1 MLFVFNLLKN
11 IYLILT
17 VGIKCAK
24 MTYMK
29 EEIESLKSDIKVLA
43 GDRNVT
49 IVAASKMQTIETI
62 NKLLEYGIDTVGENR
77 VQELI
82 EKYEPNSPL
91 KWQFIGVLQSNKV
104 KYIVD
109 KVTLIQSVDSVSL
122 AKEIEKQCAKRD
134 IIMPILLEVN
144 YGREP
149 QKSGVLPENLYELI
163 DAITALPHVKING
176 LMTVMPIGAEEKMY
190 NGMNEL
196 YNKCKKDYQKI
207 DFKYL
212 SMGMSADYRLALK
225 CGANMI
231 RIGEKI
237 FGKRNYV
244 K

>member
-1 MLFVFNLLKN
+1 MKDE
-11 IYLILT
+11 IAYL
-17 VGIKCAK
+17 
-24 MTYMK
+24 MQ
-29 EEIESLKSDIKVLA
+29 DIKSIV
-43 GDRNVT
+43 GDKEIF
-49 IVAASKMQTIETI
+49 IVAASKMQTVETI
-62 NKLLEYGIDTVGENR
+62 DKLPEYGIDTVGENR
-77 VQELI
+77 VQEFL
-82 EKYEPNSPL
+82 EKYSPNSPL

-109 KVTLIQSVDSVSL
+109 KVTLIQSVDSLSL
-122 AKEIEKQCAKRD
+122 AKEIEKQCAKRNL
-134 IIMPILLEVN
+134 IMPILIEVN

-163 DAITALPHVKING
+163 DAVTALPHVKING
-176 LMTVMPIGAEEKMY
+176 LMTVMPIGASEEKY
-190 NGMNEL
+190 CGMNEL

-212 SMGMSADYRLALK
+212 SMGMSADYPVALK